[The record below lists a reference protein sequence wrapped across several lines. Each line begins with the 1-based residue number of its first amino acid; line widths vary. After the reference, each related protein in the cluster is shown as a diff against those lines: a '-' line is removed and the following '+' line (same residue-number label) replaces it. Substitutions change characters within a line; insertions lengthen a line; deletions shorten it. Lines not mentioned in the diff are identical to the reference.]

1 LKAII
6 VDTNI
11 LFSALLG
18 KNKKFRDILLS
29 QKNINLYSC
38 KFTLVEL
45 FKYKEKI
52 QKYSSFDEGEILE
65 LLYNLLK
72 NIHLF
77 DENTL
82 TKESLKIAFD
92 LCYDIDLKDIP
103 FVAVTIELDGLLWTG
118 DKKLKNGLKIKGFNS
133 FYEIE

>member
-1 LKAII
+1 MKAII

-103 FVAVTIELDGLLWTG
+103 FVAVTIELDGLFWTG

>member
-1 LKAII
+1 
-6 VDTNI
+6 
-11 LFSALLG
+11 
-18 KNKKFRDILLS
+18 
-29 QKNINLYSC
+29 
-38 KFTLVEL
+38 
-45 FKYKEKI
+45 YKEKI

-92 LCYDIDLKDIP
+92 LCNDIDLKDIP